1 MTFQALVVS
10 VGAVV
15 PSPAGDAAASLFSAV
30 NLADDTFGIQSVSL
44 A

>member
-10 VGAVV
+10 VRAVV
-15 PSPAGDAAASLFSAV
+15 PSRAGDAAASLFSAV
-30 NLADDTFGIQSVSL
+30 NLAHDAFGIQTVSL

>member
-10 VGAVV
+10 LGAVA
-15 PSPAGDAAASLFSAV
+15 PSRAGDAAASLFSAV
-30 NLADDTFGIQSVSL
+30 NPADDTSGIQSVSL